1 MQPGM
6 HWRVI
11 MLRGLRIGSC
21 SLGGA
26 LVCLITPR
34 FAGSFVQPCGWHE
47 ASLSYLRGVGVPW
60 RANLTFIIGALV
72 RNIRLRWEEK
82 KKNKTLINQLEFS
95 PTFTSAP
102 PSFLPSLLTTYNT

>member
-11 MLRGLRIGSC
+11 MLRGWRIGSC

-60 RANLTFIIGALV
+60 RANLTFII
-72 RNIRLRWEEK
+72 IRRLSSEHSSTVERKEEK
-82 KKNKTLINQLEFS
+82 Q
-95 PTFTSAP
+95 
-102 PSFLPSLLTTYNT
+102 NTN